1 MAQLWNEFNEWYK
14 NLHIDTIID
23 WIFTVAIPVIIT
35 FLIKRGNKSSIKEAK
50 AVANDV
56 TVTKHYEEQKT
67 TIENHY
73 QDLNYKVDKYIEN
86 QQKQNELVIGLLS
99 LILKHAKI
107 PQEAKEQAIKF
118 VKNGKIVLN
127 DNSFEKEV
135 KLNDIIE
142 ETEEYIKEEKNRVE
156 EPSIL
161 DDLVNSFK
169 N

>member
-1 MAQLWNEFNEWYK
+1 M
-14 NLHIDTIID
+14 
-23 WIFTVAIPVIIT
+23 
-35 FLIKRGNKSSIKEAK
+35 
-50 AVANDV
+50 
-56 TVTKHYEEQKT
+56 
-67 TIENHY
+67 
-73 QDLNYKVDKYIEN
+73 
-86 QQKQNELVIGLLS
+86 
-99 LILKHAKI
+99 LKHAKI
-107 PQEAKEQAIKF
+107 PQEVKEQAIKF